1 MSLLFKVKFTHIN
14 TNCLLMF
21 ITFTMF
27 TYVNCD
33 YLNPCFS
40 VQECKDISS
49 IVASSSSSS
58 SRLTTSQSIKCSIH
72 GKCFYDYTTFMLQE
86 KKYPFITCVCDQ
98 GYVTVNDDDS
108 VYCCYEQKLQAIA
121 FVLEIIP
128 GFGAGHLYLGNNI
141 LGGIKLSFF
150 VVLITTMIVCSCYL
164 RSILKKN
171 ANPHKDYKQIPNNNE
186 PRSNKNENEL
196 TTNTIEI
203 VLSCIPTIC
212 IIIILLW
219 QFVDWILFGINYYT
233 DGNNVK
239 VKEW

>member
-1 MSLLFKVKFTHIN
+1 MTFIFKVKFAHIN
-14 TNCLLMF
+14 TNCFLTF
-21 ITFTMF
+21 ITFTILAHI
-27 TYVNCD
+27 NCD
-33 YLNPCFS
+33 YVKPCFS
-40 VQECKDISS
+40 VQECKDIST
-49 IVASSSSSS
+49 IDASSSSSS
-58 SRLTTSQSIKCSIH
+58 GITSQSIKCSIH
-72 GKCFYDYTTFMLQE
+72 GKCFYDYTSFMLQN

-98 GYVTVNDDDS
+98 GFVTVNDNDS
-108 VYCCYEQKLQAIA
+108 VYCCYKQKLQAIA

-150 VVLITTMIVCSCYL
+150 VVLITTMIICSCYL
-164 RSILKKN
+164 KSILRKKTN
-171 ANPHKDYKQIPNNNE
+171 HNKEYKQIPNNNE
-186 PRSNKNENEL
+186 PQNNKNENEL

-212 IIIILLW
+212 LIIILLW
-219 QFVDWILFGINYYT
+219 QCVDFFLFGINYYT